1 MTEYY
6 AHKSEDSRLQPL
18 EEHLKNTAELASK
31 FAADFGASDA
41 AYVAGLY
48 HDAGKATKEF
58 QCRLLDNGP
67 RVDHSSAGAIVCEN
81 NKHRL
86 EAACIAG
93 HHNGLYDFGG
103 VHDDTTDSTYFARL
117 KRAKEAGCMVSS
129 DVVLNSAVYPDFRL
143 NPLFISTWTRMLFSC
158 LVDAD
163 FLDTENFMKPK
174 ERENYDSV
182 EEIKSIFFEYLSK
195 FPEPENELNKIR
207 NQIQK
212 ECISAG
218 NLSRGLFSLTV
229 PTGGGKTLSSLA
241 FALQHA
247 VKNNMKRIIYVVPYT
262 NIIEQTADVF
272 RKIIGDKNVLE
283 HHFDVDCFD
292 EDTSDENEKKMLAA
306 ENWDSPVIVT
316 TAVQFFESFYASKS
330 SKCRKLHNITNSVI
344 IFDEVQSIPVQ
355 HLRPCVAAIG
365 LLVEYFNST
374 AVLCSATQ
382 PYISDILGEYAPSH
396 PVKEMCSAPDEIAG
410 KLKRVNFI
418 NSGEL
423 SFGNLKNKI
432 SEHEQV
438 LCIVNTRKSAKKL
451 YDVISAELPDCFH
464 LSTLMTPFDR
474 KETLNEIRAR
484 LKEGRPCRVVS
495 TSLVEAGVDIDFP
508 AVMREIAGVD
518 SIIQAG
524 GRCNREGKNNPES
537 SLVYYFTLSDEK
549 IPNSMRINVGA
560 TNEVLYFH
568 KDIADLESI
577 KWFFRS
583 YRDLIGKSNIDAA
596 DTIKKLCCS
605 RVMIETAAKEFHLID
620 NITKTV
626 YIPCKEN
633 LDMINRIR
641 DGSADRYLFRKLG
654 KYAVNIYNNHFE
666 EFFNAGDIEMVGD
679 DIAILSN
686 LKQYNKQ
693 TGLSLTADTGRAEF
707 I

>member
-1 MTEYY
+1 MIEYY
-6 AHKSEDSRLQPL
+6 AHKSEDGRLQPL
-18 EEHLKNTAELASK
+18 DEHLKNTAELASK
-31 FAADFGASDA
+31 FAADFSASDA
-41 AYVAGLY
+41 AYIAGFY

-58 QCRLLDNGP
+58 QHRLLDDGP

-117 KRAKEAGCMVSS
+117 KRAKEAGCMISS
-129 DVVLNSAVYPDFRL
+129 DVVLDSAVYPDFRL
-143 NPLFISTWTRMLFSC
+143 NPLLISTWTRMLFSC

-163 FLDTENFMKPK
+163 FLDTENFMSPK

-182 EEIKSIFFEYLSK
+182 EEIKSVFFKYLSG
-195 FPEPENELNKIR
+195 FPEPKNKLNKIR

-218 NLSRGLFSLTV
+218 NLPKGLFSLTV

-283 HHFDVDCFD
+283 HHFDVDYFS
-292 EDTSDENEKKMLAA
+292 EDTSDENEKKLLAA

-316 TAVQFFESFYASKS
+316 TAVQFFESFYASQS
-330 SKCRKLHNITNSVI
+330 SKCRKLHNIANSII
-344 IFDEVQSIPVQ
+344 IFDEVQNIPVQ

-365 LLVEYFNST
+365 MLVEYFNST

-382 PYISDILGEYAPSH
+382 PYISDILGEYAPSY
-396 PVKEMCSAPDEIAG
+396 PVREICSAPDKIASE
-410 KLKRVNFI
+410 LKRVNFI

-423 SFGNLKNKI
+423 SINDLKNKI
-432 SEHEQV
+432 AKYEQI

-451 YDVISAELPDCFH
+451 YDIISAELPNCFH

-474 KETLNEIRAR
+474 KETLNVIRTR
-484 LKEGRPCRVVS
+484 LKEGRACRVVS
-495 TSLVEAGVDIDFP
+495 TSLVEAGVDVDFP

-537 SLVYYFTLSDEK
+537 SLVYYFALSDEK

-560 TNEVLYFH
+560 TNEVLHFH

-577 KWFFRS
+577 KWFFHS
-583 YRDLIGKSNIDAA
+583 YRDLIGKSNIDVA

-605 RVMIETAAKEFHLID
+605 RVMIETAANEFHLID

-626 YIPCKEN
+626 YIPCEEN

-641 DGSADRYLFRKLG
+641 DGSVDRYLFRKLG

-666 EFFNAGDIEMVGD
+666 EFFNVGDIEIVGD
-679 DIAILSN
+679 GIAILSN